1 MNLLDAAV
9 LVLVLVAAIGG
20 FRLGFVTRVLSWIGL
35 AVGLFVAVRLL
46 PSILDR
52 MRGTSSTWLLVITL
66 GTIFFGAMLGQGVG
80 FSIGRRLAPERRGTT
95 RVDGLAGAIAGVVG
109 VLALLWLTLPLLAAT
124 PGWVAQ
130 QAHGSTV
137 AQTLD
142 DRLPAAPDSMQAL
155 RSLMGE
161 DNFPSVFDALRP
173 TPDLGPPPAASG
185 LSTETAGRVTRSIV
199 KIEGIACSRIQDG
212 TGFVAAPD
220 LVVTNAHVVAGEGE
234 TDVIRDDGTR
244 VRGKVVGFDP
254 RRDLALLSAPGLDR
268 DPLVIA
274 DSTRDASG
282 GVFGHPGGEP
292 LRIAPFAVARQITA
306 VGRDI
311 YGTGVTT
318 RDVLELRAAL
328 RPGDS
333 GSALVD
339 PAGQVVGVAFAIAPD
354 KPGVAYALAT
364 SEVQAMLDATRGATV
379 STGPCTGEI

>member
-1 MNLLDAAV
+1 MNALDVVIV
-9 LVLVLVAAIGG
+9 LMALVAAIGG
-20 FRLGFVTRVLSWIGL
+20 YRLGFVTRVLSWIGL
-35 AVGLFVAVRLL
+35 ALGLFVAVRLL
-46 PSILDR
+46 PTILDR
-52 MRGTSSTWLLVITL
+52 LRGANSTWLLIVTL
-66 GTIFFGAMLGQGVG
+66 GSIFLGAMIGQGIG

-95 RVDGLAGAIAGVVG
+95 RLDGLAGGVAGVVG

-124 PGWVAQ
+124 PGWVAE

-137 AQTLD
+137 AQNLD

-185 LSTETAGRVTRSIV
+185 LSTETANRVSRSVV

-212 TGFVAAPD
+212 TGFVVAPD
-220 LVVTNAHVVAGEGE
+220 TIVTNAHVVAGEPE
-234 TDVIRDDGTR
+234 TDVVRDDGTR
-244 VRGKVVGFDP
+244 LRGTVVAFDP
-254 RRDLALLSAPGLDR
+254 RRDLAIVSAPGLRR
-268 DPLVIA
+268 DPLPVI
-274 DSTRDASG
+274 DSTANASG

-292 LRIAPFAVARQITA
+292 LRIAPFAVARQIKA

-364 SEVQAMLDATRGATV
+364 SEVQAMLADRHTTSVA
-379 STGPCTGEI
+379 TGPCTGEI